1 MFSAKDIEFEKIDH
15 LGIVAGIVDSIGIVE
30 IINNLLGSEPG
41 EKVSAGQVV
50 KAMILNGLSMMSQ
63 PLYMFP
69 KFFELIACEHL
80 IILLKFSTNH
90 SYIYCSLLRIYLINF
105 SIPNLF
111 SLR

>member
-1 MFSAKDIEFEKIDH
+1 MFSTKDLELKKIDH

-30 IINNLLGSEPG
+30 IINNLVGSNSE
-41 EKVSAGQVV
+41 EKVSAGQIV

-80 IILLKFSTNH
+80 IGAGVSRSAEKFLTM
-90 SYIYCSLLRIYLINF
+90 
-105 SIPNLF
+105 
-111 SLR
+111 